1 MISIA
6 GQFHSGEEITND
18 GMEPLWNLR
27 NIPDCSFGEGK
38 VLEKPNM
45 GGICLQRWPLRKLST
60 LFTLLHKWQQNILTF
75 IAANYYQ
82 KSLSNISLTSLNIH
96 LLLFKTHKP
105 RFAIIVE
112 ETGSSLFLQ
121 LPPTHSSLCTNP
133 TLSSVVI
140 AIESFRCLRIITGS
154 ISLFWI
160 FPQFPP
166 SQPPSPASTQFSGEC
181 SFSGV
186 ASLQNCNWGETPF
199 SNENGPLR
207 LFLPHQNLKPLR
219 PV

>member
-1 MISIA
+1 M
-6 GQFHSGEEITND
+6 
-18 GMEPLWNLR
+18 
-27 NIPDCSFGEGK
+27 
-38 VLEKPNM
+38 
-45 GGICLQRWPLRKLST
+45 RKLST
-60 LFTLLHKWQQNILTF
+60 LFTLLHKWQQNILIF
-75 IAANYYQ
+75 IVANYYQ

-112 ETGSSLFLQ
+112 ETGSSLQ
-121 LPPTHSSLCTNP
+121 LPPTHSSTPLHQPNP

-160 FPQFPP
+160 FPP
-166 SQPPSPASTQFSGEC
+166 SQPSSPASTQFSGGC
-181 SFSGV
+181 SCSGV
-186 ASLQNCNWGETPF
+186 AEWLQNCNLLGGKHPF
-199 SNENGPLR
+199 QMKTALLGF
-207 LFLPHQNLKPLR
+207 FLPHQNLKPLR

>member
-18 GMEPLWNLR
+18 GMESLWNLR
-27 NIPDCSFGEGK
+27 NILDCSFGEGK

-75 IAANYYQ
+75 IVANYYQ

-121 LPPTHSSLCTNP
+121 LPPTDPSSSTPLHQPN
-133 TLSSVVI
+133 TLKLSLFENHHWLDLTFLDLSPIPSQSTSLAGIDAIFGVSAAAVEWRIGFRI
-140 AIESFRCLRIITGS
+140 AIFLVGNT
-154 ISLFWI
+154 LF
-160 FPQFPP
+160 
-166 SQPPSPASTQFSGEC
+166 
-181 SFSGV
+181 
-186 ASLQNCNWGETPF
+186 
-199 SNENGPLR
+199 
-207 LFLPHQNLKPLR
+207 K
-219 PV
+219 